1 VLFNLWSDLR
11 YAVRSLSRSPG
22 FTAAAI
28 VTIAL
33 GIGVNAGVFT
43 VMNGVLFRDLPAPDA
58 HELAAISQTFEGVE
72 GYSITGG
79 GTFSTA
85 EYAAYR
91 DAQTLSGVLAHSNP
105 ATVTLGGD
113 VPQLISGPMV
123 SCNYF
128 AVLRQPPAM
137 GRAFTP
143 QDCEPGADP
152 VIVLGHDLW
161 TSAFGS
167 DPGVVGRAVE
177 LNRQLFTVVGVAGAG
192 TYGGSGSSTGF
203 FAPVAADPLLG
214 PVPARYASGKHM
226 WLYLIGRR
234 SEQASLAAVRAELG
248 VVAAQIDRLEP
259 GRSTLVTVDRATA
272 MAVPRALR
280 WLAIGAV
287 AVLMTA
293 FGLILLIACANV
305 ANLLLARGT
314 ARSREIGIRLSLG
327 ASRGRVVRQLLTE
340 SMLISMAGGLLG
352 ALLAFWS
359 VETLVAL
366 AVPALLPPWATTS
379 FVWDLSPDV
388 RVVAFATALVFGAGI
403 LFGLAPALQASKAD
417 LNSIIKQDSAS
428 AGSSRS
434 AGRLRGTLVGVQVA
448 LCMTLMI
455 SAGLLLR
462 GLYATHTID
471 PGFEYRDV
479 AYAFLRLPNAAY
491 DTAAATDIRRRFAEE
506 VAALPGVNGVAY
518 AMATPFGD
526 ENFTVRVRLPTEP
539 EEQFR
544 TARMNVVM
552 PSYFSL
558 LGLPLLTGRT
568 FTDAEAA
575 SGPGAGTYPAIVSE
589 TTARNLW
596 RDADPLGETLL
607 YGDTAL
613 QVVGVVADAHV
624 NVLGA
629 IDPYYFYMAGPGG
642 HQVLLVK
649 SAVDFGTTA
658 ASIRSIMRGLD
669 PAVVVDVLPLEAN
682 VGWQRDVSRTVSTI
696 GAGLGALALLL
707 AAVGIYGVVAYAVT
721 RRYRE
726 IGIRIALGAS
736 ASKVLG
742 MILRQT
748 MRPVLIG
755 ALIGVAAASAVS
767 GALSSVMYGVS
778 RADPVGLG
786 GAVALVLGVAL
797 AAGVLAAR
805 SATRAD
811 PTSTLRHE

>member
-1 VLFNLWSDLR
+1 MS
-11 YAVRSLSRSPG
+11 
-22 FTAAAI
+22 
-28 VTIAL
+28 
-33 GIGVNAGVFT
+33 
-43 VMNGVLFRDLPAPDA
+43 
-58 HELAAISQTFEGVE
+58 
-72 GYSITGG
+72 
-79 GTFSTA
+79 
-85 EYAAYR
+85 
-91 DAQTLSGVLAHSNP
+91 
-105 ATVTLGGD
+105 
-113 VPQLISGPMV
+113 
-123 SCNYF
+123 
-128 AVLRQPPAM
+128 
-137 GRAFTP
+137 
-143 QDCEPGADP
+143 
-152 VIVLGHDLW
+152 
-161 TSAFGS
+161 
-167 DPGVVGRAVE
+167 
-177 LNRQLFTVVGVAGAG
+177 
-192 TYGGSGSSTGF
+192 
-203 FAPVAADPLLG
+203 
-214 PVPARYASGKHM
+214 
-226 WLYLIGRR
+226 
-234 SEQASLAAVRAELG
+234 
-248 VVAAQIDRLEP
+248 
-259 GRSTLVTVDRATA
+259 
-272 MAVPRALR
+272 PRALR
-280 WLAIGAV
+280 WPAIAAM

-340 SMLISMAGGLLG
+340 SMLISLAGGLLG

-388 RVVAFATALVFGAGI
+388 RVVAFAAALVFGAGI
-403 LFGLAPALQASKAD
+403 LFGLAPALQASKTD
-417 LNSIIKQDSAS
+417 LNSVIKQDSAG

-491 DTAAATDIRRRFAEE
+491 DAAAATDIRRRFAEE

-526 ENFTVRVRLPTEP
+526 ENFTVRVRLPSEP

-552 PSYFSL
+552 PGYFSL

-613 QVVGVVADAHV
+613 QVVGVVADAQV

-629 IDPYYFYMAGPGG
+629 TDPYYFYMAGGN
-642 HQVLLVK
+642 QVLLVE
-649 SAVDFGTTA
+649 SAADVGTTA
-658 ASIRSIMRGLD
+658 ASIRSIMRALD

-682 VGWQRDVSRTVSTI
+682 IGWQRDVSRTVSTI

-726 IGIRIALGAS
+726 MGIRIALGAS
-736 ASKVLG
+736 ASNVLG

-767 GALSSVMYGVS
+767 GALSSVLYGVS
-778 RADPVGLG
+778 RADPLGLG
-786 GAVALVLGVAL
+786 GAIVLVVGVAL